1 MAETIADTR
10 HLTVRS
16 FAKQKDVSEKRVRH
30 WIARGLIPY
39 RRIGRRIFFV
49 QAEVDEFFSRLPGV
63 SVDEALRNYK
73 TRYESEF

>member
-1 MAETIADTR
+1 MADQSIDSSQV
-10 HLTVRS
+10 HDVRS
-16 FAKQKDVSEKRVRH
+16 FAERHNVTDKTVRH
-30 WIARGLIPY
+30 WVERGLIPY

-73 TRYESEF
+73 TRYGR